1 MYWYKLV
8 PLDVWLFRDAK
19 PFSPGERVWAT
30 GSFPPS
36 GHSIAGALRGLM
48 KNNER
53 FAKEEKPIFNI
64 LGPFLCRHNTLY
76 FSSPKGFLGTDPLFP
91 LPWHEEHPL
100 HQSMWNSERPFPLVP
115 RSPLSSREENSAS
128 KKQEA
133 ELNYRQYLPSAVV
146 EKYLKSGKIAPEDWL
161 AADESEVQPWKS
173 EIRPHYG
180 IASNKIGSTENNGY
194 FVEKAI
200 RLIEGWTLAIGIDR
214 KFPSP
219 TTLKLGGE
227 GHRAIIEQCDELKP
241 QWDSLQKLSKENLAK
256 QDKSLAYLVTPGVFE
271 RKRNG
276 GKAMC
281 RPWPWEWKLAN
292 MSEGDRAKGCLVALA
307 TDTPMPIS
315 CRLRDKN
322 NNKSIPAPQ
331 VFAASPGSIYYL
343 NKPSVLPVDQT
354 QTQKQVSRQTRRWR
368 QLGYSEMLWVPF
380 A

>member
-1 MYWYKLV
+1 M
-8 PLDVWLFRDAK
+8 
-19 PFSPGERVWAT
+19 
-30 GSFPPS
+30 
-36 GHSIAGALRGLM
+36 
-48 KNNER
+48 
-53 FAKEEKPIFNI
+53 
-64 LGPFLCRHNTLY
+64 
-76 FSSPKGFLGTDPLFP
+76 
-91 LPWHEEHPL
+91 
-100 HQSMWNSERPFPLVP
+100 
-115 RSPLSSREENSAS
+115 
-128 KKQEA
+128 
-133 ELNYRQYLPSAVV
+133 
-146 EKYLKSGKIAPEDWL
+146 
-161 AADESEVQPWKS
+161 
-173 EIRPHYG
+173 
-180 IASNKIGSTENNGY
+180 
-194 FVEKAI
+194 
-200 RLIEGWTLAIGIDR
+200 IEGWTLAIGIDR